1 MTTQQTE
8 TWTKPVPIDID
19 PKWNDN
25 DLRNIQF
32 FMEKSIDWAN
42 TTKRFSREKKTIM
55 VDTARFFYT
64 FLYKYNYEGNHW
76 GSDEQLDSS
85 LFRGY
90 CFKLRKINDYAP
102 HSQAQFKLAKGL
114 FKLWDSPE
122 HFNLQTLSTE
132 CNWKSHYEAM
142 MNRNRHPML
151 WAREAMAELSQYY
164 MANWC
169 SAFWSSSWSKKKVE
183 PVDSVMAYDL
193 EGHSEW
199 TSDEEPEESASEAF
213 KRIATEMSSG
223 VVDKITFNF

>member
-1 MTTQQTE
+1 MTTTQTPTYE
-8 TWTKPVPIDID
+8 TCGSIPVPIDID

-32 FMEKSIDWAN
+32 FMEKCIDWAN
-42 TTKRFSREKKTIM
+42 TTKRFSLEKKTIM

-64 FLYKYNYEGNHW
+64 FLYKYNYEGKCW
-76 GSDEQLDSS
+76 GRDDDLDAG

-90 CFKLRKINDYAP
+90 CFKLRKLNDYAP

-122 HFNLQTLSTE
+122 HFNLAALSTE
-132 CNWKSHYEAM
+132 CNWKSQYMAI
-142 MNRNRHPML
+142 MNHNRHPML

-169 SAFWSSSWSKKKVE
+169 SAFWSSSWSKKKV
-183 PVDSVMAYDL
+183 DSNVVSQFL
-193 EGHSEW
+193 
-199 TSDEEPEESASEAF
+199 PETTSEAVQ
-213 KRIATEMSSG
+213 RIATEMSSG